1 MQKLKFSY
9 RFDHSNVMESILSL
23 RKNIFLG
30 FARRTAPD
38 FDYNSGSACSQ
49 GQVGPV
55 TKMQK
60 MMKIPILNLNP

>member
-1 MQKLKFSY
+1 MLEPIFL
-9 RFDHSNVMESILSL
+9 III
-23 RKNIFLG
+23 NIFIG

-55 TKMQK
+55 TKNTKNDENSNFQFE
-60 MMKIPILNLNP
+60 PRTLNRVTQGSSW